1 MKEEFKTENLDLISI
16 GNFIKQRR
24 LDQGLSIRELSAI
37 SDVAS
42 GTISQIE
49 TGKTS
54 PNLTSLNAICN
65 ALRFPVSAIFIENS
79 SDKIKLVRKNE
90 QKTFTRN
97 ISNGK
102 ELIEY
107 NITKGENDMWG
118 SIIEMPPKT
127 DSGPYYYH
135 EGEEFVF
142 ILKGKITF
150 DLENNTPYKLNEF
163 DTLYYPNNIGHR
175 WVNESDE
182 TAQMMIV
189 STSQYKLNQPKS

>member
-1 MKEEFKTENLDLISI
+1 METLDLTAI

-24 LDQGLSIRELSAI
+24 LDQGLSIRDLSEKSGIA
-37 SDVAS
+37 A

-54 PNLTSLNAICN
+54 PNLTSLNSICN
-65 ALRFPVSAIFIENS
+65 ALRFPVSALFIENS

-90 QKTFTRN
+90 RKPFIRN

-102 ELIEY
+102 ELLES
-107 NITKGENDMWG
+107 NITKGDNEMWG
-118 SIIEMPPKT
+118 SIIEMPPKS

-142 ILKGKITF
+142 ILKGTITF
-150 DLENNTPYKLNEF
+150 DLENNPPYVLNEH
-163 DTLYYPNNIGHR
+163 DTLYYPNFIGHR
-175 WVNESDE
+175 WVNESE
-182 TAQMMIV
+182 SPVQMLIV
-189 STSQYKLNQPKS
+189 STSQYRLG